1 MSVHRHNGDTLIG
14 FYHGESHWYP
24 RNGDYTA
31 WKSICLAY
39 SYDNGYTWEDQGPIV
54 TSNQPKPETRTWG
67 GAGDC
72 CVVWDTVNARWN
84 CYHQEHNIRLAVSYD
99 PLGAPGTWKKF
110 YTGEF
115 NEDGLGGMSAPLSNL
130 SNVGGANPSVHWNT
144 FFGKWVMTYHGWD
157 GGIYVTLSNDG
168 LIWEYPRKIIS
179 KQGHNRWY
187 PTIIGETDTK
197 AGKLARIYYAEF
209 NSSGRKMA
217 ARDILF
223 DTTENNIDYGDLTA
237 PWEAQHV
244 GTYSFPGNA
253 GMREGVIT
261 ITGTTNILFGEYDAF
276 YYMSQKVTGIGKIS
290 AKLTSQTGVNNQAYS
305 GIMLRSSSASGSA
318 FISISRKTTTDSL
331 IINYRDPDIQQSK
344 TETISGTG
352 NWFKIKKEDANI
364 DVLISEDG
372 TTWNAVFSIALEL
385 STDFLAGFYTTSH
398 NESNFCTATFEN
410 TNVDFRLVGIE
421 NVSSEAIRIYPN
433 PAFNRL
439 FVQME
444 DESDAFSYKL
454 TDIAGKVYLSGHLN
468 EITSELDIRSL
479 PFNQYYILQVFDDNK
494 YIQGGKIFKK

>member
-1 MSVHRHNGDTLIG
+1 
-14 FYHGESHWYP
+14 
-24 RNGDYTA
+24 
-31 WKSICLAY
+31 
-39 SYDNGYTWEDQGPIV
+39 
-54 TSNQPKPETRTWG
+54 
-67 GAGDC
+67 
-72 CVVWDTVNARWN
+72 
-84 CYHQEHNIRLAVSYD
+84 
-99 PLGAPGTWKKF
+99 
-110 YTGEF
+110 
-115 NEDGLGGMSAPLSNL
+115 
-130 SNVGGANPSVHWNT
+130 
-144 FFGKWVMTYHGWD
+144 
-157 GGIYVTLSNDG
+157 
-168 LIWEYPRKIIS
+168 
-179 KQGHNRWY
+179 
-187 PTIIGETDTK
+187 
-197 AGKLARIYYAEF
+197 
-209 NSSGRKMA
+209 
-217 ARDILF
+217 
-223 DTTENNIDYGDLTA
+223 
-237 PWEAQHV
+237 
-244 GTYSFPGNA
+244 
-253 GMREGVIT
+253 
-261 ITGTTNILFGEYDAF
+261 
-276 YYMSQKVTGIGKIS
+276 MSQKVTGIGKIS